1 MGTRTSNLG
10 RSSGPRHHAGVDADL
25 QPGRRGGSSPADQ
38 GVTAKTIAV
47 GLPYVNFQALKS
59 LGVTINDGNFP
70 DAYQSVI
77 SDINAKGGIN
87 GRKLVLS
94 SVEMNPSVPAD
105 ATSSCTQLTE
115 DDHVF
120 VSISPVFPACYQQTH
135 DTSVIAGSLPEPLTG
150 TCGAG
155 LHAHPSR
162 GELRS
167 APVRRLQEGRLL
179 QGEEGGALLRR
190 RLGRS

>member
-1 MGTRTSNLG
+1 M
-10 RSSGPRHHAGVDADL
+10 
-25 QPGRRGGSSPADQ
+25 
-38 GVTAKTIAV
+38 
-47 GLPYVNFQALKS
+47 NFQALKS

-120 VSISPVFPACYQQTH
+120 VSISPVFPTCYQQTH
-135 DTSVIAGSLPEPLTG
+135 DTSVIAGSLPEPVTG
-150 TCGAG
+150 TVGA
-155 LHAHPSR
+155 
-162 GELRS
+162 
-167 APVRRLQEGRLL
+167 
-179 QGEEGGALLRR
+179 
-190 RLGRS
+190 